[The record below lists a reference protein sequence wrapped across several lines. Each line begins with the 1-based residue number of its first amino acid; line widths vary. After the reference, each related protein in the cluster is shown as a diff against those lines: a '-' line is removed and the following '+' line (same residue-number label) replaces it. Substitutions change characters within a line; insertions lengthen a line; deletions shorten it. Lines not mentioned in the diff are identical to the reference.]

1 MYTRI
6 LYLSFQFIWNLKR
19 KYDLYK
25 KLFTKLKKNNLKSMK
40 RSIMHVTLILV
51 CDLFNY
57 TKLTNTVYVD
67 CHIFRNR
74 TSPIK
79 ITCLLTKGH
88 QGAIKIENN
97 IIVMTSKCIN
107 CTNPHISCWFSQL

>member
-1 MYTRI
+1 
-6 LYLSFQFIWNLKR
+6 
-19 KYDLYK
+19 
-25 KLFTKLKKNNLKSMK
+25 MK

-57 TKLTNTVYVD
+57 TKLINTVYVH

-74 TSPIK
+74 TSTIK

-88 QGAIKIENN
+88 QGAIKNRN
-97 IIVMTSKCIN
+97 D
-107 CTNPHISCWFSQL
+107 F

>member
-1 MYTRI
+1 
-6 LYLSFQFIWNLKR
+6 
-19 KYDLYK
+19 
-25 KLFTKLKKNNLKSMK
+25 MK

-57 TKLTNTVYVD
+57 TKLINTVYVH

-97 IIVMTSKCIN
+97 IIVMTTSKCNN